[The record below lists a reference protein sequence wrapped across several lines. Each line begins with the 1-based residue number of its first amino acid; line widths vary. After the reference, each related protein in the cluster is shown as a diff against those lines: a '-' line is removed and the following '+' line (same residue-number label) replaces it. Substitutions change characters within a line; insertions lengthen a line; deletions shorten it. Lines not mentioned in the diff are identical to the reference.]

1 MALQGRPA
9 GIGLKHNNPAAKGRA
24 GEPMAEFANF
34 TPGENLTFEQALE
47 QLDKLVRRME
57 SGELGL
63 EESIAA
69 YRRGAELALYCQDKL
84 AAAEQQIQ
92 KLDEQVLKN
101 FVPDEMRGLTS

>member
-1 MALQGRPA
+1 
-9 GIGLKHNNPAAKGRA
+9 
-24 GEPMAEFANF
+24 MAESASSTSIDDLN
-34 TPGENLTFEQALE
+34 FEQALE

-69 YRRGAELALYCQDKL
+69 YRRGAQLALYCQGKL

-92 KLDEQVLKN
+92 KLDDEVLKN
-101 FVPDEMRGLTS
+101 FAPDEMRGPTS